1 MAGHK
6 NIYAEFDRSQ
16 LAEKTRVFTLAKAL
30 GVPSKELVV
39 ALSELGV
46 VKVAQSTLTRAES
59 EQLLDALANAAAT
72 DTTGDETADDA
83 ADEKIR
89 QRVRKDVEN
98 EIHQIEEK
106 VEADL
111 REGPLTDVEPE
122 ITPVPEET
130 TNRAPVFKAPERK
143 RRRAT
148 RQAAPSEEKEPKP
161 DDEASPEDV
170 DTQEPEVIEEPKA
183 IKGSSRLEA
192 QRRRR
197 TEKREEQ
204 RKRSRI
210 VSQAEFL
217 ARRESVERHMVVRER
232 DRHDGHGKIT
242 QVGVLE
248 DGLLVEHFVT
258 AESQSSMIGNIYL
271 GRVQNVLSSM
281 EAAFIDIGQGRNG
294 VLYASEVDWK
304 SAGLGGRS
312 RRIEQALKS
321 GDQVLVLSLIHI

>member
-16 LAEKTRVFTLAKAL
+16 LAEKTRVFALAKAL

-59 EQLLDALANAAAT
+59 EQLLDALANTAAT
-72 DTTGDETADDA
+72 DTTDDETADDA

-111 REGPLTDVEPE
+111 REDPLTDVEPE

-130 TNRAPVFKAPERK
+130 TNHAPVFKAPERK

-148 RQAAPSEEKEPKP
+148 RQAAPSETKP

-170 DTQEPEVIEEPKA
+170 DKQEPEVIEEPKA
-183 IKGSSRLEA
+183 IK
-192 QRRRR
+192 
-197 TEKREEQ
+197 
-204 RKRSRI
+204 
-210 VSQAEFL
+210 
-217 ARRESVERHMVVRER
+217 
-232 DRHDGHGKIT
+232 
-242 QVGVLE
+242 
-248 DGLLVEHFVT
+248 
-258 AESQSSMIGNIYL
+258 
-271 GRVQNVLSSM
+271 
-281 EAAFIDIGQGRNG
+281 
-294 VLYASEVDWK
+294 
-304 SAGLGGRS
+304 
-312 RRIEQALKS
+312 
-321 GDQVLVLSLIHI
+321 LSLIHS

>member
-59 EQLLDALANAAAT
+59 EQLLDALADAAAS

-130 TNRAPVFKAPERK
+130 TNRAPVFK
-143 RRRAT
+143 
-148 RQAAPSEEKEPKP
+148 
-161 DDEASPEDV
+161 
-170 DTQEPEVIEEPKA
+170 
-183 IKGSSRLEA
+183 
-192 QRRRR
+192 
-197 TEKREEQ
+197 
-204 RKRSRI
+204 
-210 VSQAEFL
+210 
-217 ARRESVERHMVVRER
+217 
-232 DRHDGHGKIT
+232 
-242 QVGVLE
+242 
-248 DGLLVEHFVT
+248 
-258 AESQSSMIGNIYL
+258 
-271 GRVQNVLSSM
+271 
-281 EAAFIDIGQGRNG
+281 
-294 VLYASEVDWK
+294 
-304 SAGLGGRS
+304 
-312 RRIEQALKS
+312 
-321 GDQVLVLSLIHI
+321 LSLIHI